1 MINRTKNLQPE
12 VELMPGHCIRR
23 LQQIAVAA
31 FLQETGEKLIT
42 PIQYAAIQK
51 LHSSPEIDQRTL
63 ASLIGLDT
71 STTAG
76 VIDRLESRKLVVRKF
91 SPNDKRVRLLSL
103 TKAGETLLAN
113 ITPQVERAQEKI
125 LGPLNKKDQAE
136 FMRLITILITENNSL
151 SRAPS
156 DL

>member
-1 MINRTKNLQPE
+1 MKKKEQAE

-31 FLQETGEKLIT
+31 FLQETGDNTVT

-51 LHSSPEIDQRTL
+51 LHTNPNIDQRTL

-76 VIDRLESRKLVVRKF
+76 VIDRLETRKLVLRKF

-103 TKAGETLLAN
+103 TKEGETLLKT
-113 ITPQVERAQEKI
+113 ITPSVERAQEKI

-136 FMRLITILITENNSL
+136 FMRLIRILVTENNSL

>member
-1 MINRTKNLQPE
+1 MKKKEQAE

-31 FLQETGEKLIT
+31 FLQETGDNTVT

-51 LHSSPEIDQRTL
+51 LHTNPNIDQRTL

-76 VIDRLESRKLVVRKF
+76 VIDRLETRKLVLRKF

-103 TKAGETLLAN
+103 TREGEILLKN
-113 ITPQVERAQEKI
+113 ITPSME
-125 LGPLNKKDQAE
+125 LTFL
-136 FMRLITILITENNSL
+136 
-151 SRAPS
+151 
-156 DL
+156 